1 MVSFVT
7 TLSVEAVIIYVSSLQ
22 NLGIGAI
29 GAVFLVAL
37 LIFVGMI
44 INLTTGYLA
53 HKRGEA
59 GGWWTGI
66 IGIAFWIV
74 TLLPTVYGVTV
85 QMELP
90 GHGGGTFSQAL
101 VFTRNKHQIG
111 TYDSKL
117 RYPRCLRI
125 RSSAGCGQ
133 VNGVSLQ
140 PPQSGFQ
147 PL

>member
-7 TLSVEAVIIYVSSLQ
+7 SLSVEAVIIYVGSHQ
-22 NLGIGAI
+22 NNFDWGAI

-59 GGWWTGI
+59 GGWWTGL

-74 TLLPTVYGVTV
+74 TVLPTVYR
-85 QMELP
+85 
-90 GHGGGTFSQAL
+90 
-101 VFTRNKHQIG
+101 FTR
-111 TYDSKL
+111 D
-117 RYPRCLRI
+117 
-125 RSSAGCGQ
+125 
-133 VNGVSLQ
+133 
-140 PPQSGFQ
+140 
-147 PL
+147 